1 MESISS
7 KNKQAGM
14 DVNFDPNNLAQKD
27 SNIFGLPF
35 TPDTAQQVIIPVPW
49 EVTVS
54 YNAGTAGGPAAIYE
68 ASKQV
73 DLFDPDVKDAWKLGL
88 AMLEIPDALLQTN
101 AEMRVKAEEY
111 IKALEGGKDAATD
124 SRCAE
129 LLSEINQSCEQMNDW
144 VFEQA
149 SRLLSQ
155 DKLPG
160 LIGGDHSTPLGL
172 MRALACKYNEFGILH
187 FDAHADLRDAYEGF
201 QYSHASIMFNALSI
215 SNLTKLVQVGIRD
228 FCEQEYELIK
238 DSGGRVVSYYDRAIR
253 SRLFEGESWKQISDS
268 IVAQLPQHVY
278 VSFDVDGLDPKLCPN
293 TGTPVPGGL
302 EFEQAVYVVKRLVEG
317 GKTIIGFD
325 VNEVAP
331 GEDSEW
337 DANVGARLV
346 YRLAN
351 LAALS
356 RGLQPLF

>member
-1 MESISS
+1 MDSIQKLQDALELS
-7 KNKQAGM
+7 
-14 DVNFDPNNLAQKD
+14 FDPNSLAQKD

-35 TPDTAQQVIIPVPW
+35 TAQTAQQVIIPVPW

-54 YNAGTAGGPAAIYE
+54 YNAGTAEGPASIFD

-73 DLFDPDVKDAWKLGL
+73 DLYDPDVKDAWKLGL
-88 AMLEIPDALLQTN
+88 AMLDMPERLVELN
-101 AEMRVKAEEY
+101 REMRCKAEEY
-111 IKALEGGKDAATD
+111 IDALEDGKSATTD
-124 SRCAE
+124 GACAG
-129 LLSEINQSCEQMNDW
+129 LLQEINESCEQMNTW

-149 SRLLSQ
+149 DGLLKQS
-155 DKLPG
+155 KLVG

-172 MRALACKYNEFGILH
+172 MRALALKYKEFGILH

-201 QYSHASIMFNALSI
+201 KYSHASIMFNALSI
-215 SNLTKLVQVGIRD
+215 GSLTRLIQVGIRD
-228 FCEQEYELIK
+228 FCEQEAELVK
-238 DSGGRVVSYYDRAIR
+238 DSQGRIVSYYDRDIK
-253 SRLFEGESWKQISDS
+253 SRMYGGESWKQISDE
-268 IVAQLPQHVY
+268 IVSHLPQHVY

-302 EFEQAVYVVKRLVEG
+302 EFEQAVYVVKCLVES
-317 GKTIIGFD
+317 GKSIIGFD

-331 GEDSEW
+331 GEDEW

-356 RGLQPLF
+356 RGLKPIV